1 MSDFI
6 PGEAYRLDIVGAD
19 ESVLVDSW
27 TSQIKASVVA
37 RDGTLQVDVDTGRI
51 YGPLVG
57 DIQDIDGTVIFDSI
71 SKTITASVFGDVL
84 DTHGSIIVDTSLGIV
99 NADLN
104 GNVYDS
110 TGSLLVDT
118 ANRTIDADAV
128 YGTFYGDLIG
138 NVTTE
143 NTMFGTFSGDFN
155 GSHYGEFYGDIVGNL
170 TGTVVGDVL
179 GNVTGVVTGSL
190 IGEIMADAN
199 TSLISKPTEL
209 YNQYTWL
216 GGIGHPNPEQESDIA
231 KGPIVVLGETR
242 ADSHVVAH
250 LNHFDG
256 SNILILQN
264 DYTADFYGKFN
275 GDLYTPEGFP
285 LIKKT
290 DDSLLISDDKIVIH
304 AGESGTVIVKAKNHF
319 KHFSVTDNDPKEVIM
334 TYKGDS
340 DNKQAIVPGD
350 IVYHQSVEA
359 FDGAGFKELGNY
371 TFAVDPNK
379 IHSTSNNY
387 VPGMFVLSLSNGVNN
402 PNESNAANYFTFDG
416 DGVFTSPVI
425 NLGSKTFSQR
435 DSMTAKVGMI
445 IFNTNSK
452 KFQGYTGSGWVDLH

>member
-27 TSQIKASVVA
+27 TSQVKASVVA

-57 DIQDIDGTVIFDSI
+57 DIQDIDGTVIFDSV

-84 DTHGSIIVDTSLGIV
+84 DMHGSVIVDTGLGIV
-99 NADLN
+99 NANLN

-170 TGTVVGDVL
+170 TGTVVGDLL
-179 GNVTGVVTGSL
+179 GNVTGIVTGSL

-199 TSLISKPTEL
+199 TSLVSRPNEI
-209 YNQYTWL
+209 YNQYNWL
-216 GGIGHPNPEQESDIA
+216 GGIGHPAPEQESDIA

-242 ADSHVVAH
+242 ADSHIVAH

-256 SNILILQN
+256 SNVIRLQN
-264 DYTADFYGKFN
+264 DYTADFFGKFN
-275 GDLYTPEGFP
+275 GGLYSEDG
-285 LIKKT
+285 LLMIKRIDDALTIT
-290 DDSLLISDDKIVIH
+290 DSKINIRAIDDGIIIT
-304 AGESGTVIVKAKNHF
+304 SAKNYF
-319 KHFSVTDNDPKEVIM
+319 KEFAVTDNDPREAIL
-334 TYKGDS
+334 TYKGNT
-340 DNKQAIVPGD
+340 DNKQALVPGD
-350 IVYHQSVEA
+350 VVYHQSVEA
-359 FDGAGFKELGNY
+359 FDGVGFKELGNY
-371 TFAVDPNK
+371 SFGIDPNK
-379 IHSTSNNY
+379 THSTSNNY
-387 VPGMFVLSLSNGVNN
+387 MPGIFVLSLSNGINN

-416 DGVFTSPVI
+416 DGIFTSPVI
-425 NLGSKTFSQR
+425 SLGSKTFSQR
-435 DSMTAKVGMI
+435 DSMTAKEGMI

-452 KFQGYTGSGWVDLH
+452 KFQGYTGTGWVDLH